1 MTSTT
6 SLNGRL
12 CNQVIRNLCV
22 SIIAEK
28 HNLQVIYSSLEQIKQ
43 LGINLFS
50 GNNSF
55 TSTLK
60 LSDDNFFE
68 ILEKKDL
75 QSNLDPN
82 NNYFQTRDICNYLYN
97 YLHLEKNR
105 KLIIE
110 SNKYKERINIPND
123 NNHNENNENNQNDK
137 NEKNNDCFI
146 HIRLT
151 DVEQHNPGFE
161 YYARALENIKFDTL
175 HIASDNLEHNIIKNI
190 VKLYPKAN
198 LLRNYNEI
206 ETIQF
211 GSTNKHIILSHGSF
225 SAIIGYLAFYSDVYY
240 SKYNNDHIWY
250 GDMFSI
256 PKWKMIE

>member
-6 SLNGRL
+6 SSNGRL
-12 CNQVIRNLCV
+12 CNQIIRNLAV

-28 HNLQVIYSSLEQIKQ
+28 HNLQVKYSSLDQIKQ

-50 GNNSF
+50 GKNSF
-55 TSTLK
+55 NSTIK
-60 LSDDNFFE
+60 ITDDNFFE
-68 ILEKKDL
+68 ILEKEDL

-82 NNYFQTRDICNYLYN
+82 NNYFQTRNISNYLYN
-97 YLHLEKNR
+97 YLHLENNR
-105 KLIIE
+105 KIIIE
-110 SNKYKERINIPND
+110 SNKYKERMNIPND
-123 NNHNENNENNQNDK
+123 KNENDK

-161 YYARALENIKFDTL
+161 YYVRALENINFDNL
-175 HIASDNLEHNIIKNI
+175 HIASDNLDHNIINNI

-225 SAIIGYLAFYSDVYY
+225 SAIIGYLSFYSDVYY
-240 SKYNNDHIWY
+240 SKYNNNHIWY

-256 PKWKMIE
+256 PNWKMIE